1 MEQEK
6 SSSPEELSE
15 TITEEEVATDAT
27 EMDDS
32 GDTVS
37 EDEWSERR
45 LCSDGAC
52 IGVIGPDGCC
62 KECGL
67 PYDKN
72 ASHTGAEDD
81 SSFWEEDDDDDDD
94 FGEGDETDQESPEEV
109 DSEWS
114 QRKLCRDEA
123 CIGVIGPDGCC
134 KECGLAYEESD
145 NTDQTINK

>member
-1 MEQEK
+1 MEEKEVEQEK

-52 IGVIGPDGCC
+52 IGVIGPDG
-62 KECGL
+62 
-67 PYDKN
+67 
-72 ASHTGAEDD
+72 
-81 SSFWEEDDDDDDD
+81 
-94 FGEGDETDQESPEEV
+94 
-109 DSEWS
+109 
-114 QRKLCRDEA
+114 
-123 CIGVIGPDGCC
+123 
-134 KECGLAYEESD
+134 
-145 NTDQTINK
+145 